1 MGITK
6 GVAVGFAVRLTL
18 AVTCAGALL
27 MLGGCAGG
35 PDKAGSAVAVES
47 LHVLSVPVAVNFDGV
62 PGPDGF
68 ALTLFAKGPKSAKGI
83 PLPGGVVEL
92 LMYDGLYF
100 EGQSSGTKPLRVWR
114 FTRSDLKLRAG
125 KSAVGT
131 GYRFTLR
138 WDEARPTQSR
148 ITIVARY
155 LPASGPPVEA
165 APSSVTIGAK

>member
-1 MGITK
+1 
-6 GVAVGFAVRLTL
+6 
-18 AVTCAGALL
+18 

-35 PDKAGSAVAVES
+35 AGRTGTGAAVES
-47 LHVLSVPVAVNFDGV
+47 LHVLSVPVAVNFDGA

-83 PLPGGVVEL
+83 PLPGGVLEL
-92 LMYDGLYF
+92 LMYDGVYF
-100 EGQSSGTKPLRVWR
+100 EGKSSGAQPLRTWR
-114 FTRSDLKLRAG
+114 FTRSDLKLHAG
-125 KSAVGT
+125 KSAIGT

-138 WDEARPTQSR
+138 WEAARPAQSS

-155 LPASGPPVEA
+155 LPTSGPPVVA